1 MINVWLVLNKV
12 ILFFALAIPGILFG
26 KFNKINDTAVD
37 SITNILVYIAMPFL
51 VLSKLC
57 EIESAMLHLKNLLF
71 CLALPF
77 GLTFIIW
84 LITRFFFPENV
95 NSNKFMS
102 SRFCS
107 IFSNCGFLGIPLAN
121 AVFPN
126 EPIISVYISLFNVSS
141 TICMLTFGVSIFKKD
156 KKISFKEIIFKPVV
170 VAAAIGLFV
179 VFFNLNSKVGAVY
192 EYSQFLASLTTP
204 LSMMVLGYEMS
215 KMKIKDILLNK
226 NVYLVSFIKLII
238 SPFFAVMIVMLF
250 GFLPDEKIVIAMFLA
265 SAVSTAASAP
275 SHAQNYGADAEFTAL
290 LTLGTTVLS
299 IITLPLLSALLE
311 VILIY

>member
-1 MINVWLVLNKV
+1 MLDVWLVMRKV
-12 ILFFALAIPGILFG
+12 MLFFALAIPGLLFG
-26 KFNKINDTAVD
+26 KFNKINDDAID
-37 SITNILVYIAMPFL
+37 SVTNVLVYIAMPFL

-57 EIESAMLHLKNLLF
+57 EIEPAMLHLKNLLF
-71 CLALPF
+71 CLGLPF
-77 GLTFIIW
+77 GLTFIVW
-84 LITRFFFPENV
+84 LITRAFFPENA
-95 NSNKFMS
+95 NNNKFMS

-107 IFSNCGFLGIPLAN
+107 IFSNCGFLGIPLAI
-121 AVFPN
+121 AVFPD

-156 KKISFKEIIFKPVV
+156 KKTGFKEIIFKPVV
-170 VAAAIGLFV
+170 IAAALGLFV
-179 VFFNLNSKVGAVY
+179 VFFKLNSKVAVVH
-192 EYSQFLASLTTP
+192 EYSQYLASLTTP

-215 KMKIKDILLNK
+215 KMKFKDLLLNK
-226 NVYLVSFIKLII
+226 TVYLVSFIKLVI
-238 SPFFAVMIVMLF
+238 SPILAVIIVMLF

-290 LTLGTTVLS
+290 LTIGTTVLS